1 MNDQTQGG
9 KSFTKLRRFGVLS
22 WAALGIIA
30 LVVVIASAFGVLS
43 GILIPLLIAIII
55 GTLLEPMVV
64 WLENHGMK
72 TPFPSIIGL
81 FTAILVLIGI
91 FAIIGWGIVQQ
102 LPEIY
107 KQLNAGWTSLVAWGR
122 TLDIDSVWFERMREH
137 VQTYAPRVA
146 QGILGALSNTV
157 FGVVSLAMG
166 LFFSMFFL
174 FFVMKDGRKFPGWLA
189 RSLKL
194 DPELTEEV
202 VSLTETSLR
211 GYFKGTAITAII
223 TAPIFMIPL
232 VVLDIPLIFPIF
244 ILYFFLSFIPFVGA
258 WLTAA
263 FAILIAFGSGGATA
277 ALIVTVSLLISNGTI
292 QSAVSSW
299 ALGSSLKMHPVA
311 VLLATLIA
319 GAVAGLIGMVLG
331 PPLLAATSRATT
343 AVKRHYNP
351 ESVAED
357 VPEQPSSGNSA
368 IQ

>member
-1 MNDQTQGG
+1 MSEQSHGG
-9 KSFTKLRRFGVLS
+9 NSFAKLRRIGVLS
-22 WAALGIIA
+22 WSVLGVVA
-30 LVVVIASAFGVLS
+30 LVVVIATALGALS
-43 GILIPLLIAIII
+43 GIIIPLLIAIII
-55 GTLLEPMVV
+55 GTLLEPLVV
-64 WLENHGMK
+64 GLENRGLK

-91 FAIIGWGIVQQ
+91 FAIIGWGIIQQ

-107 KQLNAGWTSLVAWGR
+107 QQLNAGWNSLVVWGR
-122 TLDIDSVWFERMREH
+122 SLDIDSVWLERVREH

-157 FGVVSLAMG
+157 FGAVSLAMG
-166 LFFSMFFL
+166 LFFAMFFL
-174 FFVMKDGRKFPGWLA
+174 FFVLKDGRKFPSWLA
-189 RSLKL
+189 RLFKL
-194 DPELTEEV
+194 DPDLTEEV
-202 VSLTETSLR
+202 VTLSEESLR

-232 VVLDIPLIFPIF
+232 VVLKVPLVFPIF

-263 FAILIAFGSGGATA
+263 FAILIAFGSGGATT

-311 VLLATLIA
+311 VLLATLIS

-331 PPLLAATSRATT
+331 PPMLAAVTRATN
-343 AVKRHYNP
+343 AIKRHYHP
-351 ESVAED
+351 EFFLEEIYEE
-357 VPEQPSSGNSA
+357 VPS
-368 IQ
+368 